1 MFISLK
7 YYKMKIKLK
16 KKRMMKKK
24 NEKRIS
30 VYLYRFSIKYNKI
43 KKKKRMNE
51 ELLLKIRVMTSFI
64 LHAIIINIIIKYLLF
79 NEIE

>member
-1 MFISLK
+1 
-7 YYKMKIKLK
+7 
-16 KKRMMKKK
+16 
-24 NEKRIS
+24 
-30 VYLYRFSIKYNKI
+30 
-43 KKKKRMNE
+43 MNE